1 MREYKA
7 MGKNVT
13 QKLVE
18 NHLVEGRMICGEEIG
33 LKIDQTLTQ
42 DATGTLVMLE
52 FEAMGIPHIR
62 TELSVQYVDHNL
74 LQEDFKNADDHLFLR
89 SACKKFGLW
98 YSRPGNG
105 VSHPVHMERFGVPGK
120 TLLGSDSH
128 TCAAGSLGMLAIG
141 AGGLEVAM
149 AMAGEPFY
157 LKMPKTWGVKLVG
170 AMPDWVSAK
179 DVILEM
185 LRRHDVDGA
194 IGKIVEYY
202 GPGLRFLTAMDRHV
216 IANMGAELGATT
228 SVFPSD
234 DAVRAFL
241 KSQGRKQAF
250 REILADPDAK
260 YDEYEEINLSEL
272 EPLIALPSSPGNV
285 VPVREVAGR
294 EIYQSYIGS
303 SANPGLRDFAIAAM
317 IVDGKQAHDRV
328 SFDVNPTSR
337 QILENMTATGILGK
351 LIHAGARLHQA
362 GCGGCIGMGQAPATG
377 RISLRTVPRNFPGRS
392 GTKEDQVY
400 LCSPETAAASA
411 LTGVITDP
419 RTLGMTYPR
428 FMEPET
434 VLLNTEMLVP
444 PAQEGEQYD
453 LEKGPNIKPLP
464 VLEPLPDNLEGSVLL
479 KVGDDISTDE
489 ILPAGAKVLPFRSNI
504 PAISRF
510 VFSPV
515 DEAYYERAMGFQ
527 KQGSFVVGGSN
538 YGQGSSRE
546 HAALAPRYLGVKAV
560 LVKSFARIHL
570 QNLSNFGILP
580 LIFANPD
587 DWNKIAQGDR
597 LSIPDVR
604 NAIRQG
610 NSVKVI
616 NLTKN
621 ETYDTEHR
629 MTQYQVDMVLA
640 GSLINLVKQK
650 ES

>member
-1 MREYKA
+1 
-7 MGKNVT
+7 
-13 QKLVE
+13 
-18 NHLVEGRMICGEEIG
+18 
-33 LKIDQTLTQ
+33 
-42 DATGTLVMLE
+42 
-52 FEAMGIPHIR
+52 MGIPHIR

-157 LKMPKTWGVKLVG
+157 LKMPKTWGVKLIG
-170 AMPDWVSAK
+170 EMPDWVSAK

-185 LRRHDVDGA
+185 LRRHDVDGGV
-194 IGKIVEYY
+194 GKIVEYY
-202 GPGLRFLTAMDRHV
+202 GPGLRCLSAMDRHV

-228 SVFPSD
+228 SVFPAD
-234 DAVRAFL
+234 DAVMAFL
-241 KSQGRKQAF
+241 KSQGREQAF

-392 GTKEDQVY
+392 GTKEDLVY

-419 RTLGMTYPR
+419 RMLGMAYPR
-428 FMEPET
+428 FMEAET
-434 VLLNTEMLVP
+434 VLLNTEMLLP
-444 PAQEGEQYD
+444 PAPEGEQYD

-464 VLEPLPDNLEGSVLL
+464 VLEPLPDTLEGPVLL

-510 VFSPV
+510 VFNPV
-515 DEAYYERAMGFQ
+515 DETYSERAMGYQ

-546 HAALAPRYLGVKAV
+546 HAALGPRYLGVKAV
-560 LVKSFARIHL
+560 IAKSFARIHL

-597 LSIPDVR
+597 LCIPDVR
-604 NAIRQG
+604 TAIRQG

-621 ETYDTEHR
+621 ETYETEHR
-629 MTQYQVDMVLA
+629 MTHYQVDMVLA

-650 ES
+650 AS